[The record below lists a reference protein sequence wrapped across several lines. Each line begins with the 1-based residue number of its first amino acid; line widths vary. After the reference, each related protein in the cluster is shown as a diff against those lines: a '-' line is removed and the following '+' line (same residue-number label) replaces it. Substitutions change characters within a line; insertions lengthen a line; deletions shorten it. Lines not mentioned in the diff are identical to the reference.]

1 MSTFTKIPTQSY
13 QPFMELTQQKIGRNI
28 TGLIASIML
37 LLYANPAF
45 GVAMLFVAVLL
56 SIHMHR
62 QFPTQA
68 VNRIVTFSLRRPQIF
83 RWTAVS
89 AMTPILFSSM
99 KWWLG
104 TDVQFHAQWFV
115 PSLGFTLNNFD
126 VALLLAVLVCVTS
139 MRYTMNA
146 VQMYHSVLLL
156 VVAWGGS
163 TIVQDGT
170 LLTLAC
176 TYLYLR
182 MLWAIQSLW
191 NPVLSIE
198 SKASMPSTLSTE
210 NT

>member
-1 MSTFTKIPTQSY
+1 MPTIPTQPY
-13 QPFMELTQQKIGRNI
+13 QSFMETSQQKLGAFMAMMMAC
-28 TGLIASIML
+28 TTLML
-37 LLYANPAF
+37 YLHEAL
-45 GVAMLFVAVLL
+45 GVAMLFVSTLL
-56 SIHMHR
+56 ALYWHR

-68 VNRIVTFSLRRPQIF
+68 VNRIVTTTLRRPYIF

-89 AMTPILFSSM
+89 AMAPILFASM

-104 TDVQFHAQWFV
+104 VDVQWSATWFV
-115 PSLGFTLNNFD
+115 PTLGFTLNNFD
-126 VALLLAVLVCVTS
+126 VALLLATSVCVTS
-139 MRYTMNA
+139 MRFTMNA

-156 VVAWGGS
+156 VLAWGGA

-170 LLTLAC
+170 VLTLTC
-176 TYLYLR
+176 VYLYMR

-198 SKASMPSTLSTE
+198 SKASMPPTLSKQ